1 MIKTVIFDWAGTT
14 VDFGCMAPVH
24 AFRNAFL
31 EKGIQL
37 TDKEI
42 REPMGKLKWDH
53 IQQLLSLPSVKEQ
66 WIAIHGQLPQE
77 KEVEELYQQFEHYLF
92 KDLAQ
97 HSTLKPD
104 TLETVEQLRSAGIN
118 IGSTTGFTAPM
129 MAIVAETA
137 KKGGYSPDCMATS
150 EDVEG
155 YGRPFPYMIHKNIQH
170 FKNKSVDEVIK
181 VGDTVSDIQE
191 GKNAGVF
198 TVGVIEGSSLMG
210 LSYDAYQQIEMEE
223 KDRLKQ
229 SVALRFQQ
237 AGADLCVNNLKEL
250 TEYILCADKNPE

>member
-53 IQQLLSLPSVKEQ
+53 IQQLLSLPSVKKQ
-66 WIAIHGQLPQE
+66 WIAIYGQLPQE

-92 KDLAQ
+92 KDLVK

-104 TLETVEQLRSAGIN
+104 TLETIERLRNAGIN
-118 IGSTTGFTAPM
+118 IGSTNGFNAPM
-129 MAIVAETA
+129 MTIVAETA
-137 KKGGYSPDCMATS
+137 KKERYSPDFMATF

-155 YGRPFPYMIHKNIQH
+155 YGRPFPYMIHKNMQY

-191 GKNAGVF
+191 GKNAGVL

-210 LSYDAYQQIEMEE
+210 ISYDEYQKLEMGK

-237 AGADLCVNNLKEL
+237 AGADICVNNLKEL
-250 TEYILCADKNPE
+250 TEYILYADKNPE

>member
-53 IQQLLSLPSVKEQ
+53 IQQLLSLPSVKKQ
-66 WIAIHGQLPQE
+66 WIAIYGQLPQE

-92 KDLAQ
+92 KDLVK

-104 TLETVEQLRSAGIN
+104 TLETIERLRNAGIN

-137 KKGGYSPDCMATS
+137 KKEGYSPDFIATS

-155 YGRPFPYMIHKNIQH
+155 YGRPFPYMIHKNMQY

-191 GKNAGVF
+191 GK
-198 TVGVIEGSSLMG
+198 M
-210 LSYDAYQQIEMEE
+210 
-223 KDRLKQ
+223 
-229 SVALRFQQ
+229 
-237 AGADLCVNNLKEL
+237 
-250 TEYILCADKNPE
+250 PEC

>member
-104 TLETVEQLRSAGIN
+104 TL
-118 IGSTTGFTAPM
+118 
-129 MAIVAETA
+129 
-137 KKGGYSPDCMATS
+137 
-150 EDVEG
+150 
-155 YGRPFPYMIHKNIQH
+155 
-170 FKNKSVDEVIK
+170 
-181 VGDTVSDIQE
+181 
-191 GKNAGVF
+191 
-198 TVGVIEGSSLMG
+198 
-210 LSYDAYQQIEMEE
+210 
-223 KDRLKQ
+223 
-229 SVALRFQQ
+229 
-237 AGADLCVNNLKEL
+237 
-250 TEYILCADKNPE
+250 